1 MMMRRAAVV
10 VSCSLLAGVGLAAP
24 ASAERFQCPVRGG
37 DLVFGQEANVN
48 SLDQMTSSTISTRNI
63 AMNIYESLVT
73 RDENNN
79 PILELAESMEEAADH
94 LSYSFR
100 LRDGVRF
107 HNGKPMTS
115 ADVVASFDRYKR
127 VGLQRSTLDNV
138 AGWDAPDARTF
149 VIRMTK
155 PQPTFIEAL
164 SSFSVPIV
172 IIPAEHKD
180 DTPQQLRAVGTGP
193 FQLQE
198 FVPGSHAR
206 LRRFDGYA
214 PNTSFEQR
222 TGFGG
227 YKQACL
233 DSVTFRIVTEASA
246 RVAGLETGELQG
258 VEDVPTRAVQAL
270 RGNRNITV
278 LPLENW
284 WIQIALPNTANAP
297 TDNLLFRRAVQA
309 ALGMEDIMDAATDGN
324 YRLNVGF
331 QYPNQATY
339 TDAGKETYNINNP
352 TRARELLRQSGYRGE
367 PITILTNR
375 DYPAMYNAALV
386 QQQQM
391 QAIGINVQ
399 LRVVDWPTSVQMSQQ
414 RNATDWHFFHSGWG
428 TQPALGALATM
439 QFLVSPNAQ
448 YRPRDEKDDP
458 EVLAAWNDMNTL
470 GTEAERNAA
479 FARMQRLVLE
489 KAYAYPFGSLTKVQA
504 TRANVQGFKPFR
516 IPRFANVWMT
526 Q

>member
-1 MMMRRAAVV
+1 
-10 VSCSLLAGVGLAAP
+10 
-24 ASAERFQCPVRGG
+24 
-37 DLVFGQEANVN
+37 
-48 SLDQMTSSTISTRNI
+48 
-63 AMNIYESLVT
+63 
-73 RDENNN
+73 
-79 PILELAESMEEAADH
+79 
-94 LSYSFR
+94 
-100 LRDGVRF
+100 
-107 HNGKPMTS
+107 
-115 ADVVASFDRYKR
+115 
-127 VGLQRSTLDNV
+127 
-138 AGWDAPDARTF
+138 
-149 VIRMTK
+149 
-155 PQPTFIEAL
+155 
-164 SSFSVPIV
+164 
-172 IIPAEHKD
+172 
-180 DTPQQLRAVGTGP
+180 
-193 FQLQE
+193 
-198 FVPGSHAR
+198 
-206 LRRFDGYA
+206 
-214 PNTSFEQR
+214 
-222 TGFGG
+222 
-227 YKQACL
+227 
-233 DSVTFRIVTEASA
+233 
-246 RVAGLETGELQG
+246 
-258 VEDVPTRAVQAL
+258 VQAL
-270 RGNRNITV
+270 RSNRNITV

-339 TDAGKETYNINNP
+339 TDAGKETYNINNL
-352 TRARELLRQSGYRGE
+352 TQARQLLRQSGYRGE

-386 QQQQM
+386 MQQQM

-414 RNATDWHFFHSGWG
+414 RNSTEWHFYHSGWG

-526 Q
+526 R